1 MSAFAS
7 SPLGARAPFG
17 GRRFGYLANVV
28 FYDEVS
34 STNDLA
40 KSIAEPLLADGTE
53 IPPTVIVARRQT
65 AGRGR
70 GSRSWVSAGNTGLS
84 FSLILPW
91 PEGPE
96 RVRLP
101 LRLGVILAR
110 GLTRRYGVEI
120 HLKWPNDL
128 LAGRKKLAGSSSRR
142 ARARRARGT
151 RSPGSVST
159 SPRPA
164 RRSTRPGSGRRRR
177 WPTRARPRPAL
188 AGDAVLVAV
197 LEELDAG
204 LSAPAFDLPV
214 AFAVVSAHREGE
226 RLTIVENGRQTV
238 GTFLGVTAER
248 LPPARHVGRRGDGG
262 VGRHRLLLNR

>member
-17 GRRFGYLANVV
+17 GRRFGYLVNVV
-28 FYDEVS
+28 FYDQVS

-110 GLTRRYGVEI
+110 GLTGKYGVEVR
-120 HLKWPNDL
+120 LKWPNDL
-128 LAGRKKLAGSSSRR
+128 LAGRKKLGGILVE
-142 ARARRARGT
+142 ARAGPEGEGYAVAGI
-151 RSPGSVST
+151 GLNVST
-159 SPRPA
+159 
-164 RRSTRPGSGRRRR
+164 
-177 WPTRARPRPAL
+177 TRAALDAAGLREATSLADAGAAPAAL

-197 LEELDAG
+197 LAELDAG
-204 LSAPAFDLPV
+204 LSAPAFDLPA
-214 AFAVVSAHREGE
+214 AFAAVSAHREGE
-226 RLTIVENGRQTV
+226 RLTIVENGRQTA
-238 GTFLGVTAER
+238 GTFLGVTADGFLR
-248 LPPARHVGRRGDGG
+248 LGTSGGEETVVSGDIASF
-262 VGRHRLLLNR
+262 